1 MAHRL
6 GLHSNRTMKI
16 NFLED
21 INPKLPKGSFLTVEP
36 NKTNLVVGR
45 NGSGKTITFSSLVT
59 HLVKQTKQKDHNWMV
74 EPRADIQKKFSFE
87 GFESVNQ
94 VVHYTAKI
102 RQSHWVDLDMALSH
116 PYGHMVL
123 NSSEGQSSL
132 GELSRAA
139 KHKDNPDCLFIFD
152 ELDGCFDHKT
162 KSIFF
167 DRILPRLKG
176 TKIVCTHDSWFPR
189 GQTVFDFTDGTWKE
203 FSTYIKEN
211 E

>member
-1 MAHRL
+1 
-6 GLHSNRTMKI
+6 MKI

-21 INPKLPKGSFLTVEP
+21 INPKLPKGGNLTIEP

-59 HLVKQTKQKDHNWMV
+59 HLVKHQTKQKDHNWMV

-123 NSSEGQSSL
+123 NRLKS
-132 GELSRAA
+132 
-139 KHKDNPDCLFIFD
+139 F
-152 ELDGCFDHKT
+152 KT
-162 KSIFF
+162 KFF
-167 DRILPRLKG
+167 LD
-176 TKIVCTHDSWFPR
+176 VCSWFNHPVVIFLFSL
-189 GQTVFDFTDGTWKE
+189 VFYPNHSCQQLG
-203 FSTYIKEN
+203 
-211 E
+211 